1 MRVEILPSVASGTL
15 QAPPSKSAAHRAMIA
30 AALSGGCV
38 VQGLGDSA
46 DMDATRGCLQA
57 MGARIEQ
64 HAEGLYLGQLDPQ
77 KIQKCELNCIE
88 SGSTLRFLIPL
99 CLMSGVPVTLKGQ
112 GRLMQRPLT
121 EYQLMCKEYGF
132 DFVLDGEALTVCGKL
147 QSGEYRLS
155 GERSSQFIT
164 GMMFALPLLDGR
176 STLIIEGKAQSLSYI
191 RLTEQI
197 LRDFGITLIATEHG
211 YIIPGNQRYQA
222 QSVAVEGDWSNAAF
236 PEALNKLGGR
246 VTLTGLRADS
256 TQGDKIYREY
266 FEYLGTER
274 AMDLSD
280 CPDLAPILFA
290 LSALYGGRF
299 VGTKRLRLKESD
311 RIAAMQDELKKC
323 GITLWAGEDDVV
335 ITPDGLHPPT
345 EIIDG
350 HNDHRIVM
358 AMTVLLS
365 RLGGKI
371 DGAQAVGK
379 SWRDFF
385 AAMQNLGIE
394 VREC

>member
-1 MRVEILPSVASGTL
+1 MRVEILPSVGSGTL

-46 DMDATRGCLQA
+46 DMDATRGCLKA
-57 MGARIEQ
+57 MGATIEER
-64 HAEGLYLGQLDPQ
+64 ADGLYLGRLDP
-77 KIQKCELNCIE
+77 KNTGNCELSCIE

-99 CLMSGVPVTLKGQ
+99 CLLSGNPITLKGQ

-121 EYQLMCKEYGF
+121 EYEQLCKQRGF
-132 DFVLDGEALTVCGKL
+132 DFILDGDTLTVCGKL

-164 GMMFALPLLDGR
+164 GMMFALPLLDGQ
-176 STLIIEGKAQSLSYI
+176 STLMIEGKAQSLSYI

-197 LRDFGITLIATEHG
+197 LRDFGITLIPTENG
-211 YIIPGNQRYQA
+211 YIIPGNQHYRA
-222 QSVAVEGDWSNAAF
+222 QKMAVEGDWSNAAF
-236 PEALNKLGGR
+236 PEALNKLGGE

-266 FEYLGTER
+266 FECLGTER

-290 LSALYGGRF
+290 LSAVYGGRF

-323 GITLWAGEDDVV
+323 GVTLAAGEDDVV
-335 ITPDGLHPPT
+335 IIPDGLRPPT

-358 AMTVLLS
+358 AMTVLLT

-371 DGAQAVGK
+371 DGAEAVGK
-379 SWRDFF
+379 SWRNFF
-385 AAMQNLGIE
+385 AAMQKLGLE